1 MQNMSGFLRLLV
13 LFAGLVLA
21 GGAWAQSDRGASR
34 IETLDHE
41 LSAIVRTIAEN
52 TSNDEKL
59 VSLRLRLE
67 EMSKSLID
75 FGVSFRPELKSVNAR
90 LAELGSAPK
99 DGDPPEPDVMTL
111 ERNDLLAR
119 KAAINGFLSNA
130 ESMSIRINE
139 AMSRIGDLRRDL
151 FANTL
156 LRRTDSTGVFNADTL
171 ESFQLG
177 MMTAQRLFVSRI
189 QFIWNFRKDSLFAA
203 AGLSLLFSFGA
214 WLAFRR
220 AFAPMLFHRRGHEA
234 SYFNRISIAF
244 FSTFVP
250 ALTVTAALGVTY
262 ALTVYFGIFAGQS
275 LAITRSFLIAIA
287 GFFFIQR
294 LVIAVVAPRRPGLR
308 LAPFTNSASWRLATL
323 AIAMAAVHIADIF
336 FDRLNQILSAPL
348 PVTVAESMIAAIL
361 IGMLIVMIALVKP
374 LPDKQTGRSRP
385 WPVAIRVPMILLA
398 GFVIVAAALGYV
410 GLARFMA
417 AQIVITG
424 AILATMLIGIQ
435 TGRAASEDGALAGSS
450 VGARL
455 SSRFSLSETAL
466 DQIGVALALCIY
478 LLVVLIGA
486 PLIALQWGFNW
497 IDITSTMYRLF
508 TSITIGSFSISLFA
522 ILLGVFVFFVGMLVT
537 RRLQHWLDRNVMAK
551 SRVDSGVRNSIR
563 TVTGY
568 AGVAVAALIG
578 ISVAGFDLSNLA
590 IVAGALSLGIGFG
603 LQNIVNNFVSGLILL
618 VERPFKVGD
627 WVVTGSTTGMVRRIS
642 VRATEIETF
651 QKQTVILP
659 NSELI
664 NSSVG
669 NWTHRNHLGRID
681 IAVGVA
687 YGSDPRFVHG
697 LLMEIAEADRSVLKV
712 PAPMAVF
719 VGFGDSSLDFE
730 LRVHIQDVF
739 EGLVVSTR
747 LRFAIFEAFK
757 EHGVEIPFPQRDI
770 NIRTPQ
776 AHPPQDPSHPEVDV
790 AREPANVKTP
800 PEGGWRD
807 DDNDDNV

>member
-1 MQNMSGFLRLLV
+1 MPGFVRFLIIATGIL
-13 LFAGLVLA
+13 LA
-21 GGAWAQSDRGASR
+21 GHALAQNGQGAAKMDA
-34 IETLDHE
+34 LDHQLAGIE
-41 LSAIVRTIAEN
+41 RKIAEN
-52 TSNDEKL
+52 STNDEQL
-59 VSLRLRLE
+59 VSLRLELE
-67 EMSKSLID
+67 QLSKSLID
-75 FGVSFRPELKSVNAR
+75 FGVSFRPELTSVNAR

-99 DGDPPEPDVMTL
+99 DGDPAEPEVMTQ

-119 KAAINGFLSNA
+119 KVAINGFLSNA
-130 ESMSIRINE
+130 ESMSIRIND
-139 AMSRIGDLRRDL
+139 AMNRIGDLRRDL

-156 LRRTDSTGVFNADTL
+156 LRRTDSTGVFNPDTL
-171 ESFQLG
+171 NSFQLG
-177 MMTAQRLFVSRI
+177 MADLNRLFVSRI
-189 QFIWNFRKDSLFAA
+189 QFVWNFRKTSLFATI
-203 AGLSLLFSFGA
+203 GLSLLFSFA
-214 WLAFRR
+214 SWFAFRR
-220 AFAPMLFHRRGHEA
+220 AFAPMLFHRIGHEA

-250 ALTVTAALGVTY
+250 ALAVTAALGVTY

-275 LAITRSFLIAIA
+275 LAIIRSLFIAIA

-294 LVIAVVAPRRPGLR
+294 LVIAVVVPRRPGLR
-308 LAPFTNSASWRLATL
+308 LAPFTNSASWRLAAL
-323 AIAMAAVHIADIF
+323 AIAMAAIHIVDFF
-336 FDRLNQILSAPL
+336 FDRLNQTLSAPL

-361 IGMLIVMIALVKP
+361 IGLLIVLIALVKP
-374 LPDKQTGRSRP
+374 FPDKQTGRSKP
-385 WPVAIRVPMILLA
+385 WPVAIRAPMLLLA
-398 GFVIVAAALGYV
+398 GFVILAAVLGYV

-435 TGRAASEDGALAGSS
+435 TGRAVSEDGALAGST
-450 VGARL
+450 VGVRL
-455 SSRFSLSETAL
+455 ASRFSFSETAL
-466 DQIGVALALCIY
+466 DQIGVLLALCIY
-478 LLVVLIGA
+478 LLVLLIGA

-508 TSITIGSFSISLFA
+508 TSITIGSFSISLLSIF
-522 ILLGVFVFFVGMLVT
+522 LGVLLFFAGFLAT
-537 RRLQHWLDRNVMAK
+537 RQLQHWLDRNVMAK
-551 SRVDSGVRNSIR
+551 SRIDSGVRNSIR

-568 AGVAVAALIG
+568 AGIAVAGLVG

-664 NSSVG
+664 NNSVG
-669 NWTHRNHLGRID
+669 NWTHRNHLGRVD
-681 IAVGVA
+681 IAVGVS

-712 PAPMAVF
+712 PAPVAVF

-757 EHGVEIPFPQRDI
+757 EHGIEIPFPQRDI

-776 AHPPQDPSHPEVDV
+776 AKPQQDPSHPEMDV
-790 AREPANVKTP
+790 AREPANVRTP
-800 PEGGWRD
+800 PEGGWSPNGDND
-807 DDNDDNV
+807 DDN